1 METPFDFGNANTW
14 FAASVVDP
22 FPHRLDRLLLE
33 RQSRIGDM
41 ESFNLGHRIRSRH
54 VDNYCL
60 DT

>member
-33 RQSRIGDM
+33 RQSCLGIM
-41 ESFNLGHRIRSRH
+41 EFFDLGHRVDSRH
-54 VDNYCL
+54 VDNPRL
-60 DT
+60 NI